1 MNAVR
6 NSKIIWRTKKEHRNA
21 LVPALTHYRIYRLN
35 SFKHKLNATNPKN
48 IFELENDPES
58 VVGIAG
64 ERIPS
69 RGIFDFFSYKLF

>member
-1 MNAVR
+1 MLFR
-6 NSKIIWRTKKEHRNA
+6 SHRNA
-21 LVPALTHYRIYRLN
+21 PDPALTHYRIYGLN
-35 SFKHKLNATNPKN
+35 SFKHKLNATDPRN